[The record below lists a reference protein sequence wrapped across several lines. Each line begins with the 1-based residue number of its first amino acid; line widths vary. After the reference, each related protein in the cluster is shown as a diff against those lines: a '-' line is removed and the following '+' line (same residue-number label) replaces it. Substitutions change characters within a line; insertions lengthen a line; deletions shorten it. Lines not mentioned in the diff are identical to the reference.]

1 MKVKEWLNKELSNN
15 EIKEHILHIKE
26 KAKKLNKDYNFMI
39 TFNEEDPKDFQ
50 ETKLKG
56 LVVSVKDCF
65 TTKNMRTTAGSKI
78 LEDYVPTFD
87 ATIVKRL
94 KDSGAYILGKTAM
107 DEFGFGSFSTN
118 CAFKVPKNAN
128 DVNRVAGGSSGG
140 AGVITQLLREEPHIA
155 IAESTGGSIS
165 NPAAFNGVYSITPT
179 YGLLSR
185 YGLIDYANTLDKPGV
200 MASSAYDLAFI
211 LNIIKGR
218 DERDPTTHEYSLDF
232 LKTITSFDAINSKIA
247 IIKDYE
253 ERIIDEEIKKS
264 FKKVIDFLIKEGAE
278 IEEIS
283 LRLTD
288 AALASY
294 YIIATAEA
302 STNLAKYCGMRY
314 GKEGNVKGKHF
325 DEYFS
330 EIRSKYF
337 GEEVKRRII
346 LGSFVR
352 MAGYRDAYYIKALK
366 VRSKVIK
373 EFKQH
378 LQNYDFL
385 LAPTMPILPPTFDEV
400 GKLRPHEIYALDV
413 LTVPV
418 NLAGLPHVNV
428 PLKTTLSLP
437 AGLHVISDHFKDANA
452 VAMAYWI
459 EKHYKGIF

>member
-1 MKVKEWLNKELSNN
+1 MNLREWLEEELTNK
-15 EIKEHILHIKE
+15 EIKENISYIIE
-26 KAKKLNKDYNFMI
+26 KAKTLDKDYNFMI
-39 TFNEEDPKDFQ
+39 TFNEEDPKDYQ

-65 TTKNMRTTAGSKI
+65 TTKNMRTTAGSRI
-78 LEDYVPTFD
+78 LEDYIPPFD

-94 KDSGAYILGKTAM
+94 KDAGAHILGKTAM

-118 CAFKVPKNAN
+118 CAFNIPKNAN
-128 DVNRVAGGSSGG
+128 DVTRVAGGSSGG
-140 AGVITQLLREEPHIA
+140 AGVITRLLKGEPHVA

-165 NPAAFNGVYSITPT
+165 NPAAFNGVFSITPT

-211 LNIIKGR
+211 LNTIKGR
-218 DERDPTTHEYSLDF
+218 DERDPTTHDYPLDF
-232 LKTITSFDAINSKIA
+232 LKVLSSFDPSNSKIA

-253 ERIIDEEIKKS
+253 ERIIDKEIKNS
-264 FKKVIDFLIKEGAE
+264 LKKVIDFLVNEGLE
-278 IEEIS
+278 VEEIS
-283 LRLTD
+283 LSLTD

-294 YIIATAEA
+294 YVIATAEA

-314 GKEGNVKGKHF
+314 GKEGDVKGKHF

-378 LQNYDFL
+378 LLNYDFL
-385 LAPTMPILPPTFDEV
+385 LAPTMPILPPKFEDVEN
-400 GKLRPHEIYALDV
+400 LRPHEVYALDV

-437 AGLHVISDHFKDANA
+437 AGLHIISDHFKDANA
-452 VAMAYWI
+452 LAMAYWI
-459 EKHYKGIF
+459 EQNYKGIF